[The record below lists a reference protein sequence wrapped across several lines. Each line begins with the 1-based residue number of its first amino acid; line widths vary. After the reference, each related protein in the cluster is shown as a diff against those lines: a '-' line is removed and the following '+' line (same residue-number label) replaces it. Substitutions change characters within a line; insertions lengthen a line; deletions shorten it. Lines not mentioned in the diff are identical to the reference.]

1 MSNREWKTQREICET
16 GRNIDK
22 EEKIQTL
29 NMERMKVRENIF
41 DAKRSRTFG
50 MEFFKHV

>member
-1 MSNREWKTQREICET
+1 MKLV
-16 GRNIDK
+16 GNIDK

-29 NMERMKVRENIF
+29 NMEKTKVCENIF

-50 MEFFKHV
+50 MKVFKHV